1 MRRGVASGLLTLA
14 LALDWAAAPASAQ
27 QQPTAAQQQPTA
39 AAPTT
44 SQEDLAI
51 IAPPSAREATRARE
65 SEFYP
70 GEDIR
75 VRHEPAFIRSL
86 SAAPASGPIKRLGVS
101 GWTAPP
107 GRGDGILAHE
117 VSGWFG
123 FGFSFIWE

>member
-1 MRRGVASGLLTLA
+1 MSCGVASGLLTLA
-14 LALDWAAAPASAQ
+14 LALGWAAAPASAQQQPTAAQQQPTAAQQQPTAAQ

-75 VRHEPAFIRSL
+75 VRHE
-86 SAAPASGPIKRLGVS
+86 
-101 GWTAPP
+101 
-107 GRGDGILAHE
+107 
-117 VSGWFG
+117 
-123 FGFSFIWE
+123 